1 MARKTMR
8 DVFLTSL
15 STFRKLFL
23 LFFIIFLFSVSCS
36 KRDTKKAEALP
47 KKTARVERGEI
58 YLEVS
63 ATGAVKPQV
72 GASVKVGAR
81 ISGKVERLFVRQGDY
96 VKAGQLIAIIEHA
109 DLQKQVER
117 YQFELEQALKNLE
130 KIKTTYPEK
139 IKAQKNIVLA
149 KRAELS
155 QIERELKRNEELFKE
170 GLISKTDLER
180 LERDREVKLNQLLS
194 EEATLKALEKEFEKE
209 LERAMAQVES
219 IRRSLEEAKV
229 RLQYAFVYSP
239 INGYVSEVTTQ
250 QGETVVAGL
259 NAPTFITVIDLSR
272 LEVHCYIDETDIGK
286 IKPGLEA
293 YFKVDSFPDKIFKA
307 RVRTIYPGAI
317 IKNNVVFYDTVLD
330 ILTPYENYLRPEMT
344 AQVTIIAGKK
354 EGVLL
359 VPSGSVKIDS
369 EGRHFVMVKKG
380 DKWEKRIVKIGW
392 ESRGKVEILE
402 GLKEGEEVGVW

>member
-1 MARKTMR
+1 MK
-8 DVFLTSL
+8 DVFLNLL
-15 STFRKLFL
+15 STFRKLL
-23 LFFIIFLFSVSCS
+23 PLFFIIFLFIISCS
-36 KRDTKKAEALP
+36 KGDSKKAEALP
-47 KKTARVERGEI
+47 QKTARVERGDI

-81 ISGKVERLFVRQGDY
+81 ISGRVERLYVRQGDY

-109 DLQKQVER
+109 DLQKEVER

-149 KRAELS
+149 RKAELS
-155 QIERELKRNEELFKE
+155 QIERELKRNEELFKD

-209 LERAMAQVES
+209 LERAKAQVES
-219 IRRSLEEAKV
+219 TRRSLEEAKV

-239 INGYVSEVTTQ
+239 INGFVSEVTTQ

-293 YFKVDSFPDKIFKA
+293 FFKVDSFPDKIFNAK
-307 RVRTIYPGAI
+307 VRTIYPGAI

-369 EGRHFVMVKKG
+369 EGRQFVMVKKG
-380 DKWEKRIVKIGW
+380 DKWEKRIVKTGW